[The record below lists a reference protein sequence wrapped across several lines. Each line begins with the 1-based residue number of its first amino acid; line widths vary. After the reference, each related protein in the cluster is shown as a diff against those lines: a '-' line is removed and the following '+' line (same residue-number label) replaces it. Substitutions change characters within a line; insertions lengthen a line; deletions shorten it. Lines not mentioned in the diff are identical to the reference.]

1 MGGKAHGRH
10 FYLCGVIVKPEE
22 IWNRKQP
29 LWPPA
34 RRVTP
39 PDRVVGWYSRTKAM
53 ASQRVLD
60 AARSLGLNACI
71 VHPSGIMGPEE
82 YAISTTTRTVLQI
95 LGGDHYQP
103 AKKQTA

>member
-1 MGGKAHGRH
+1 MEQETTSLATGAAGYA
-10 FYLCGVIVKPEE
+10 
-22 IWNRKQP
+22 
-29 LWPPA
+29 
-34 RRVTP
+34 

-82 YAISTTTRTVLQI
+82 YTISTTTRTVLQI